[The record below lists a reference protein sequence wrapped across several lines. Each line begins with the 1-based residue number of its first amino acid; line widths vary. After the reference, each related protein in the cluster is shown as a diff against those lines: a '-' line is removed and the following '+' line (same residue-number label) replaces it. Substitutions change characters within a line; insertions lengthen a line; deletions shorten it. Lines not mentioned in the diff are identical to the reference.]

1 MNLAETVPVALNRRG
16 IQCATPS
23 VPSGSH
29 RSGSLLA
36 RAQIFVIR
44 CIAMCTAVAG
54 LAIGVGAGPSTA
66 KDPLPVPYSYF
77 AGVSAQLTDPG
88 AAPPGSNDWT
98 CEPSAAHPN
107 PVVLVHGFLGT
118 MTSAWQTLS
127 PLLSNNGFCVFAL
140 TYGVTAT
147 SQVGA
152 MAPIERSAAEV
163 GQFVDRVRSA
173 TGADQVDLVGHSIG
187 ATVPF
192 YYYNYLGGASKVRH
206 HVGLAPWYR
215 GTTQLGAAPTLLA
228 LMGMPGIGPAVLEQC
243 GSCNQALVGSPFIE
257 VLNANAAVAPNIS
270 FTNIMTRNEEIAT
283 PYTTGYLD
291 GPNVTNI
298 VVQERCSLD
307 NTDHF
312 QMPYDPIVAQ
322 YVLNALDPAHA
333 IEPQCRPVLP
343 FVGAI

>member
-1 MNLAETVPVALNRRG
+1 MDVQSQLPT
-16 IQCATPS
+16 
-23 VPSGSH
+23 
-29 RSGSLLA
+29 LLA
-36 RAQIFVIR
+36 RGRAIMIR
-44 CIAMCTAVAG
+44 RIAILLAAVG
-54 LAIGVGAGPSTA
+54 LTLASGVGPSA
-66 KDPLPVPYSYF
+66 ADEPLPVPYSYL
-77 AGVSAQLTDPG
+77 AGVNASLTNPG
-88 AAPPGSNDWT
+88 AAPPGSNDWSCKPT
-98 CEPSAAHPN
+98 ADHPN
-107 PVVLVHGFLGT
+107 PVVLLHGFLGT

-127 PLLSNNGFCVFAL
+127 PLLANSGFCVFAL
-140 TYGVTAT
+140 TYGVTA
-147 SQVGA
+147 SDQVGA

-163 GQFVDRVRSA
+163 GQFVDQVRAA

-187 ATVPF
+187 ATLPF
-192 YYYNYLGGASKVRH
+192 YYYNYLGGAAKVRH

-228 LMGMPGIGPAVLEQC
+228 LMGLPVIGPAVLQQC
-243 GSCNQALVGSPFIE
+243 GVCDQALVGSPFIAT
-257 VLNANAAVAPNIS
+257 LNANAAVAPGIS

-312 QMPYDPIVAQ
+312 QLPYDPIATQ

-333 IEPQCRPVLP
+333 VEPLCRPVVP
-343 FVGAI
+343 FAGAI

>member
-1 MNLAETVPVALNRRG
+1 MNGAEKLPGALDRRG
-16 IQCATPS
+16 FQRASVKRRIATVVAVTWFAVVFGTGPS
-23 VPSGSH
+23 V
-29 RSGSLLA
+29 
-36 RAQIFVIR
+36 
-44 CIAMCTAVAG
+44 
-54 LAIGVGAGPSTA
+54 A
-66 KDPLPVPYSYF
+66 KEPLPVPYSYF
-77 AGVSAQLTDPG
+77 AGIQASVKSPG
-88 AAPPGSNDWT
+88 AAPPGSNDWNCKPT
-98 CEPSAAHPN
+98 AEHPN

-127 PLLSNNGFCVFAL
+127 PLLANNGLCVFAL

-147 SQVGA
+147 SQLGA
-152 MAPIERSAAEV
+152 MAAIEKSAAEV
-163 GQFVDRVRSA
+163 GQFIDRVRAA
-173 TGADQVDLVGHSIG
+173 TGTEQVDLVGHSIG
-187 ATVPF
+187 ATLPF
-192 YYYNYLGGASKVRH
+192 YYYNYLGGAAKVRH

-243 GSCNQALVGSPFIE
+243 GVCDQALVGSPFIE
-257 VLNANAAVAPNIS
+257 VLNANAAVAPGIS
-270 FTNIMTRNEEIAT
+270 FTNIMTRNEEVAT

-312 QMPYDPIVAQ
+312 QLPYDPIATQ

-333 IEPQCRPVLP
+333 VEPQCRVVLP